1 MSVNYY
7 HSNLKRKCMKCWLM
21 YTRKE
26 LEKKCIRIEHEEKAK
41 KMAMFLE
48 KASKGLLW
56 NKHDSSSDDS
66 AGENV
71 SYSIVLK
78 NPH

>member
-1 MSVNYY
+1 
-7 HSNLKRKCMKCWLM
+7 MKCWLM

-26 LEKKCIRIEHEEKAK
+26 LEKKYIRIEHEQKAK

-56 NKHDSSSDDS
+56 NKDDSSSDDS
-66 AGENV
+66 TGENV
-71 SYSIVLK
+71 SCTILFEIQI
-78 NPH
+78 

>member
-1 MSVNYY
+1 
-7 HSNLKRKCMKCWLM
+7 MKCWLM

-48 KASKGLLW
+48 KASKGLVW